1 MWVIQMITHRKEK
14 LVELCDS
21 GIFSSN
27 RNLETVK
34 KKHISE
40 ELIYRAALFIA
51 SRHREAYSA
60 GVFFS
65 SGSSSSSPSVFQE
78 QVCSACFFLQ
88 NILQIRAKKCL
99 VARCIPSLQSFCE
112 LILQNIIA
120 PSVFYALH
128 VPYMLYSQMY
138 PICFV
143 ARCSLYAYCESS

>member
-60 GVFFS
+60 GVFFVFLRLQFEFSLCLPRIGLFRLLLPPKHSANQSKKVFSCKVYPFLTKLLRAHSTKYNS
-65 SGSSSSSPSVFQE
+65 SFRIL
-78 QVCSACFFLQ
+78 CIACTL
-88 NILQIRAKKCL
+88 
-99 VARCIPSLQSFCE
+99 
-112 LILQNIIA
+112 
-120 PSVFYALH
+120 YALQLD
-128 VPYMLYSQMY
+128 VPYMLCSQMQ
-138 PICFV
+138 PIC
-143 ARCSLYAYCESS
+143 LL